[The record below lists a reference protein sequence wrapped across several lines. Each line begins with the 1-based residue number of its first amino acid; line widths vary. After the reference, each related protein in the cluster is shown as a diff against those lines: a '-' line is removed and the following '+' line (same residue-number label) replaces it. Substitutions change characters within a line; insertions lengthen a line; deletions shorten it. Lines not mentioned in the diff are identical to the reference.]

1 MKFYKFIKM
10 STCFKSPDRPSCDGL
25 KLTNKI
31 ESFQTSKIIETD
43 KSDFHKMVMT
53 VLNVYFKKKG
63 PSVSPYC
70 DMTDLEMIYVMN

>member
-1 MKFYKFIKM
+1 M

-25 KLTNKI
+25 KLTNNI